1 MNMAE
6 LELSALSRQCLSR
19 RIESIQEFESEVQA
33 IVKERN
39 EKEIKVEWQ
48 FTVSQAREKLKRH
61 YEKAKSKN

>member
-1 MNMAE
+1 MAE